1 MDHRSQKSSSLLAN
15 GSNPNFGERVPLES
29 LLALGDARCDVC
41 LDLNLDANGKSD
53 TAKSVKMNYF
63 EALETESY
71 GCRFCALIC
80 QGLRAFG
87 AKIHDS
93 STLIKISAISG
104 KPFYVQWDDQI
115 TKWSTCEIFATS
127 GTWLFKTSHDFHE
140 IHLL

>member
-1 MDHRSQKSSSLLAN
+1 MDHRSQKSSSLSAN
-15 GSNPNFGERVPLES
+15 GSHPNFGEGVPLES
-29 LLALGDARCDVC
+29 QLALGDVRCDVC
-41 LDLNLDANGKSD
+41 LDLNIVANRKSLK
-53 TAKSVKMNYF
+53 AKSVKMNYF

-93 STLIKISAISG
+93 SPVITISAVDG
-104 KPFYVQWDDQI
+104 NPFYVQWDDEI

-127 GTWLFKTSHDFHE
+127 GT
-140 IHLL
+140 